1 MAAARTALDIL
12 KTHGDRT
19 ATRLRSL
26 VEHFAAYYG
35 EDPES
40 EFEEALERARS
51 SVIGFIMD
59 QQHDQ

>member
-26 VEHFAAYYG
+26 VEHFAAYESCFFCCG
-35 EDPES
+35 LITFGCAGKTGDSLDTDPC
-40 EFEEALERARS
+40 
-51 SVIGFIMD
+51 V
-59 QQHDQ
+59 